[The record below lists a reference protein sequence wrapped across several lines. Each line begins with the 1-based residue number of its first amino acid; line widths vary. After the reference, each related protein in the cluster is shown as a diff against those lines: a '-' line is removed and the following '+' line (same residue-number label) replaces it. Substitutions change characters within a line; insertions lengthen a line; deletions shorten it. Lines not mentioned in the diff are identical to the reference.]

1 MNVEDLSE
9 NLIDVIQAMPI
20 SMEES
25 LLSLNLI
32 HSGIESLQ
40 YIGLLL
46 VEKLMK
52 ILKEE
57 DMKKFMSHK
66 IDKAITTMASDVKSE
81 KLLLKIVE
89 LLSIT
94 RDNEFIKFKKVGIL
108 NKEIIES
115 LVSKAS
121 LVEPNSEYRNAINW
135 MVFSILYLNGDE
147 YHNIF

>member
-1 MNVEDLSE
+1 
-9 NLIDVIQAMPI
+9 
-20 SMEES
+20 MEES

-57 DMKKFMSHK
+57 DMEKFMSYK
-66 IDKAITTMASDVKSE
+66 IDKAITVMASDVKSE
-81 KLLLKIVE
+81 KLILKIVN
-89 LLSIT
+89 LLCIT
-94 RDNEFIKFKKVGIL
+94 RENEFRKFKKVGIL

-121 LVEPNSEYRNAINW
+121 LVEPNSEYRNGINW

-147 YHNIF
+147 YHTIF